1 MENIFTYVLNYD
13 INYHILFLSHK
24 IQLNEVFNEFFNKIE
39 NLNLLNEIVE
49 EYNET
54 HSFITLKQG
63 RLIATIKYSVEG
75 NNTGFIV
82 YLS

>member
-1 MENIFTYVLNYD
+1 MENIFTNILNND
-13 INYHILFLSHK
+13 INYYIFFLLHK
-24 IQLNEVFNEFFNKIE
+24 IQLNEVLNELFEKIE

-54 HSFITLKQG
+54 YGYITFKRG
-63 RLIATIKYSVEG
+63 RLIATIKYPVKG
-75 NNTGFIV
+75 NNTGFIL